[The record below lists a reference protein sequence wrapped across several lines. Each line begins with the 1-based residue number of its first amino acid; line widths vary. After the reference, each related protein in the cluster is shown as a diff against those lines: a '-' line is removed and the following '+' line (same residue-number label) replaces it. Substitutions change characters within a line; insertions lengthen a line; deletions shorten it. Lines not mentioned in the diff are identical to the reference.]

1 MRSFAYFLQRFS
13 SQIEPAA
20 CNPAVRS
27 WVFGLIAEISN
38 LEKIERF
45 EYTEESVS
53 GMASFQT
60 SVSVK
65 QPGHSGRA
73 PALPLFFRKPR

>member
-1 MRSFAYFLQRFS
+1 LHISYRDF
-13 SQIEPAA
+13 PAEIQPTG
-20 CNPAVRS
+20 CNPELQS
-27 WVFGLIAEISN
+27 WVFSLIAKISN

-45 EYTEESVS
+45 EYTEKSVS